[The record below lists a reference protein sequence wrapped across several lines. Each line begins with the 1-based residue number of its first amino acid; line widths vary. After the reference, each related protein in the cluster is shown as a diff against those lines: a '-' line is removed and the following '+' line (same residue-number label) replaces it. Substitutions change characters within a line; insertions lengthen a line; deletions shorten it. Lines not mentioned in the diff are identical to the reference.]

1 MLTLD
6 LSKPSTRS
14 AATPTTEKASL
25 NSQRA
30 ISSLVTPAF
39 LRARGTARVGAVGK
53 SMGAQAASA
62 KPFSGFMLVDRYKK
76 NKGGHFDKHTE
87 NLGKRLQAFLLH
99 NLARGQDDGGSTV
112 VEGGRVGRGNGPVL
126 LDKHRPDCPK
136 LVLQKL
142 LVLFI
147 LLDDD
152 ISLSALDG
160 DGRNLI
166 GKRVG
171 GPCFLGTGVRRETK
185 VVLVF
190 TRDLELGGGVFGA
203 VAHGELVVHVKE
215 TVDDKRVLGLK
226 VAERGGLAGH
236 KEAGLQFLAKR
247 LGFASLCL

>member
-1 MLTLD
+1 MTESDGTTFDVD
-6 LSKPSTRS
+6 LGPVQTEHPFGRDTHHGKGLVKFPEGDLVLGHTGVLEGKRYGEGRS
-14 AATPTTEKASL
+14 GGEVDGGTSGVGE
-25 NSQRA
+25 
-30 ISSLVTPAF
+30 AF
-39 LRARGTARVGAVGK
+39 FGVHVNRQVK
-53 SMGAQAASA
+53 
-62 KPFSGFMLVDRYKK
+62 KK
-76 NKGGHFDKHTE
+76 NKGRHFDKHTE

-126 LDKHRPDCPK
+126 LDKHRPDSPK

-190 TRDLELGGGVFGA
+190 TGDLELGGGVFGA

-215 TVDDKRVLGLK
+215 TVDDERVLGLK

-236 KEAGLQFLAKR
+236 KEAGLQF
-247 LGFASLCL
+247 

>member
-1 MLTLD
+1 
-6 LSKPSTRS
+6 
-14 AATPTTEKASL
+14 
-25 NSQRA
+25 
-30 ISSLVTPAF
+30 
-39 LRARGTARVGAVGK
+39 
-53 SMGAQAASA
+53 MGAQAASA
-62 KPFSGFMLVDRYKK
+62 KPFSGFMLIDRYKK
-76 NKGGHFDKHTE
+76 RGDILKKHTE

-190 TRDLELGGGVFGA
+190 TGDLELGGGVFGA

-215 TVDDKRVLGLK
+215 TVDDERVLGLK

-236 KEAGLQFLAKR
+236 KEAGLQFFSQTAR
-247 LGFASLCL
+247 FCLVMSVNCTQDYNEKKKKTLKKLTEPETCSPYHQRP